1 MNADLS
7 QLEVHHSLQRIV
19 FEEVLKISPGFNN
32 EIAND
37 ICAHIHFT
45 GGCGC
50 HLGLLEQRPPGTNSN
65 ANSDANSDANLRLSI
80 DDRRRAYGISNKN
93 EVA

>member
-50 HLGLLEQRPPGTNSN
+50 HLGLLEQRPSSTNSN
-65 ANSDANSDANLRLSI
+65 ANSDANLRLSI
-80 DDRRRAYGISNKN
+80 DDRRRACGISNKN